1 MKEFELIVDSI
12 TESWDTEPE
21 ARPSAQLIESRLR
34 DCSLSLPKS
43 CFQQEQVFA
52 ISIPD
57 IDYNSFPELDIHDT
71 VDNPGFGASG
81 RNQSFLSLQ
90 SEPPIPIT
98 IERAPSTISL
108 PQNIMLPSETYTSN
122 DESIGEYESSFSNC
136 IQSHATSQYNSS
148 LNSANEMQSVSSLEQ
163 SLPFL
168 KHVIANKGN
177 LCTPT
182 HEVATSL
189 SKDFILQNFSSIPM
203 TEYNESPLLIIRKL
217 GDLTEFEKEEIP
229 EVLETTV

>member
-1 MKEFELIVDSI
+1 MKEYELIVDSI

-43 CFQQEQVFA
+43 CLSFFQQEQDLT
-52 ISIPD
+52 INIPD

-71 VDNPGFGASG
+71 VDNPGFGASR

-108 PQNIMLPSETYTSN
+108 PQNI
-122 DESIGEYESSFSNC
+122 I
-136 IQSHATSQYNSS
+136 
-148 LNSANEMQSVSSLEQ
+148 
-163 SLPFL
+163 
-168 KHVIANKGN
+168 
-177 LCTPT
+177 
-182 HEVATSL
+182 
-189 SKDFILQNFSSIPM
+189 
-203 TEYNESPLLIIRKL
+203 
-217 GDLTEFEKEEIP
+217 
-229 EVLETTV
+229 